1 MHRQFVAKLGA
12 DCAIS
17 ASNVRCYWYQ
27 QWRSAKR
34 LKLPVQRESFDVIG
48 KVGFGRDFQA
58 SKDIDN
64 PVNTF
69 QQLTDDLEES
79 VTRLINPWRK
89 YSLSKVWRW
98 ILSPILPS
106 FAAMHKHP
114 GDVAGTC
121 ENSIDGI
128 LFSVALQELSVH
140 FALYSDAG
148 LMLPQRVYNLLV

>member
-1 MHRQFVAKLGA
+1 M
-12 DCAIS
+12 
-17 ASNVRCYWYQ
+17 
-27 QWRSAKR
+27 
-34 LKLPVQRESFDVIG
+34 IG

-114 GDVAGTC
+114 GDVAGSRKLHRRHPVLNC
-121 ENSIDGI
+121 IP
-128 LFSVALQELSVH
+128 ALSAR

-148 LMLPQRVYNLLV
+148 LKTASESLQPAGLVSVLVYIIPRPCRRS